1 MLLRLAEHINNNL
14 PFLKEKKLLIA
25 ISGGVDSVVLTH
37 LLHQLKFN
45 ISLAHCNFQLRGK
58 ESDLDEVFIN
68 DLGKK
73 LSLNT
78 HTIQFKTDEY
88 AKKHKLSTQLAARKL
103 RYNWFNQLAKEHDFD
118 YILTAHH
125 ADDNLETFL
134 INLTRGTGLEGLTG
148 IPVVNGNIV
157 RPLLVFSR
165 EEIKNFA
172 TTNAIQWREDASN
185 SEIKYLRN
193 KIRHQIIPT
202 LKELNPSLLNSFIK
216 TNEFLKQSQ
225 QIVDD
230 KIKEISPEVLIN
242 KGNIIKIDIEKILSF
257 SNPKAYLYQILK
269 QYKFTEWDDVYNLI
283 YAQSGKKVS
292 TNFYTLLKDR
302 DFLLLLRTNKNSS
315 SENERVI
322 IYKENTQIVSP
333 INLLFKNVQKKTS
346 TDINTIYVD
355 KNLLNY
361 PLILRK
367 WEKGDYF
374 YPTGMM
380 GKKKLSK
387 YFKDEKISV
396 FDKKNIWLLCS
407 GDNEI
412 IWIIGK
418 RQDRRFLSSDN
429 TTQLLRITI

>member
-1 MLLRLAEHINNNL
+1 MLRLAEHINNNL

>member
-1 MLLRLAEHINNNL
+1 MLRLAEHINNNL
-14 PFLKEKKLLIA
+14 PFLKGKKLLIA

-37 LLHQLKFN
+37 LLYQLKFN
-45 ISLAHCNFQLRGK
+45 ISLAHCNFQLRGE
-58 ESDLDEVFIN
+58 ESDLDEIFIN
-68 DLGKK
+68 DLGKE

-78 HTIQFKTDEY
+78 YTIQFKTNEY
-88 AKKHKLSTQLAARKL
+88 AKRHKLSTQLAARKL
-103 RYNWFNQLAKEHDFD
+103 RYDWFNELAREHDFD

-148 IPVVNGNIV
+148 IPTVNGNIV
-157 RPLLVFSR
+157 RPLLIFSR

-172 TTNAIQWREDASN
+172 ITNAIQWREDASN
-185 SEIKYLRN
+185 SETKYLRN

-202 LKELNPSLLNSFIK
+202 LKEVNPSLLNSFIK

-225 QIVDD
+225 QIVND
-230 KIKEISPEVLIN
+230 KIKETSPEVLIN
-242 KGNIIKIDIEKILSF
+242 KGDVIKIDIKKILSF

-269 QYKFTEWDDVYNLI
+269 EYKFTEWDDVYDLI

-333 INLLFKNVQKKTS
+333 INLLFKNVQKKTR

-407 GDNEI
+407 DDNEI

-418 RQDRRFLSSDN
+418 RQDRRFLSSN
-429 TTQLLRITI
+429 STTQLLRITI